1 MRTMWEFAGF
11 RRGGVMDEE
20 RWGMARN
27 ADAGKAVTRAD
38 VARYAGVST
47 AVVSYVVND
56 GPKRVAPDTALRVR
70 DAIRTLDYRPN
81 ATARALKTGSSR
93 MLGLII
99 PDNRNP
105 LFAELAF
112 AVEVE
117 AEKYGY
123 ELALANSADN
133 AETERKHLFNLS
145 SRQVDGLLIAP
156 ISHDRNPE
164 AYRSSG
170 LPTVLIDDFG
180 VTPEFASV
188 DTASFQGAY
197 DAVSHLISHGH
208 QSIGLIIGR
217 GYDPSLREEAWLKAT
232 RDASLQDGPIARDS
246 FSRQGGYLGAR
257 RLLDSPSRP
266 TAIFA
271 SSDLQAVG
279 ALRAIH
285 ELGLRVPEDLALI
298 SFDGTPESEFTWP
311 QLSVVRQPL
320 NEMARLAVAT
330 ILQPEKPAARRTE
343 LRMELVLRQ
352 SCGCPRLPA

>member
-1 MRTMWEFAGF
+1 
-11 RRGGVMDEE
+11 
-20 RWGMARN
+20 MARN

-156 ISHDRNPE
+156 ISHDRK
-164 AYRSSG
+164 SGG
-170 LPTVLIDDFG
+170 LPLERPSHSAHRRFRGDSG
-180 VTPEFASV
+180 VRLSRHRVVSGSLRRCLASDLARTSV
-188 DTASFQGAY
+188 DRVDHRTRLRPEPA
-197 DAVSHLISHGH
+197 
-208 QSIGLIIGR
+208 GR
-217 GYDPSLREEAWLKAT
+217 GVAKSDPRRQFT
-232 RDASLQDGPIARDS
+232 RR
-246 FSRQGGYLGAR
+246 
-257 RLLDSPSRP
+257 
-266 TAIFA
+266 
-271 SSDLQAVG
+271 SD
-279 ALRAIH
+279 RA
-285 ELGLRVPEDLALI
+285 
-298 SFDGTPESEFTWP
+298 
-311 QLSVVRQPL
+311 
-320 NEMARLAVAT
+320 
-330 ILQPEKPAARRTE
+330 
-343 LRMELVLRQ
+343 
-352 SCGCPRLPA
+352 